1 MADTKISEL
10 DSLTPVADNDL
21 VVVVDVSDTSMS
33 ASGTTK
39 KALKTELKGD
49 TGATGATGPAGNDGE
64 DAFVYIAYASDDSG
78 TDFTTTFNA
87 ALNYIAIK
95 TTTTQIVSPQA
106 SDFTG
111 LWKNYKGATGATG
124 SAGANGDNAYVYIAY
139 ASDDSGTGFTMTF
152 NSALDYIA
160 IKNSATEIPTPQASD
175 FVGLWKNYKGA
186 TGATGSQGPAGNDG
200 VVQSVVA
207 GTGISVNSTDPANPV
222 VTNTLDISG
231 KEDASNK
238 KTDLTDN
245 SDTFYPSQKAV
256 KTAVDAKISTGAGNA
271 DSSVTDASTTAKGKV
286 ELAIASEVNTGTDD
300 TRAVTPDSL
309 AGSNLG
315 VKNIS
320 IQVLDGATAL
330 AIGDGKAYIRIP
342 AELNGMNI
350 IGVAAQVIVTSS
362 SGAPTVMITRGRQ
375 ANATS
380 DFTYVDVLSTAL
392 TIDATEY
399 DSKDATTPAVIN
411 SSNDDLATGDVIR
424 IDVDGAGTGTKG
436 LQVTVS
442 CQLP

>member
-271 DSSVTDASTTAKGKV
+271 DSSVSDASTTVKGKV
-286 ELAIASEVNTGTDD
+286 ELAIAGEVDTGTDA
-300 TRAVTPDSL
+300 TRAVTPDAL
-309 AGSNLG
+309 AGSIHGL
-315 VKNIS
+315 KEFQLKIF
-320 IQVLDGATAL
+320 DDATAL
-330 AIGDGKAYIRIP
+330 ATGDGKLIIMIP
-342 AELNGMNI
+342 ESCNGMNLVKAHA
-350 IGVAAQVIVTSS
+350 GVTTVSS
-362 SGAPTVMITRGRQ
+362 SGAPTVQIRNVTQ
-375 ANATS
+375 AADMLT
-380 DFTYVDVLSTAL
+380 TAI
-392 TIDATEY
+392 TIDANENTSY
-399 DSKDATTPAVIN
+399 TAATAPVIDTN
-411 SSNDDLATGDVIR
+411 NDDVATGDLIA
-424 IDVDGAGTGTKG
+424 IDVDGAGTGAKG
-436 LQVTVS
+436 LIVYLAFQT
-442 CQLP
+442 P